1 MGDDWI
7 ADEPAKATETDSQKI
22 VVKKNATKPA
32 IESDKRE
39 LTFSDKEI
47 EEWLNKKE
55 TLASSK
61 CVALVGKDGTGKSGI
76 ALDCRSPEDIKAG
89 MKVIVL
95 DLDGGCLP
103 IKVKY
108 HNNDPNIII
117 KDPTE
122 YKTDITGTEIDYEKT
137 MEKMR
142 ATLVHLYK
150 NKEKYKNVKAIV
162 LDGVDKLLKIAEY
175 QMRLEEHLDVNAG
188 VQYRYWVKRNTDYYK
203 IMDMVKKLPWDRY
216 YITHTK
222 ESETGETI
230 PNWQKST
237 PDMVFQIIECSKKET
252 EEKVELI
259 AHVKK
264 FKGRTE
270 LEGHKTV
277 FCEVDKT
284 NKKVN
289 WKGIKEVL

>member
-1 MGDDWI
+1 MSDWI
-7 ADEPAKATETDSQKI
+7 DDDAGKVEENSMKPVRKTSPKTEKEE
-22 VVKKNATKPA
+22 VKK
-32 IESDKRE
+32 D
-39 LTFSDKEI
+39 LTFSDEEI
-47 EEWLNKKE
+47 QNWLNEKD

-61 CVALVGKDGTGKSGI
+61 CVALIGKDGTGKSGL
-76 ALDCRSPEDIKAG
+76 ALDCRTPEEVTDGK
-89 MKVIVL
+89 KVIVL

-122 YKTDITGTEIDYEKT
+122 YKTDITGTEIDYERT

-142 ATLVHLYK
+142 ATLVYL
-150 NKEKYKNVKAIV
+150 NLNREKFKDTKAIV

-216 YITHTK
+216 YVTHTK
-222 ESETGETI
+222 ETETGTTI
-230 PNWQKST
+230 PNWQTKSA
-237 PDMVFQIIECSKKET
+237 DMMFQIIECSKKET
-252 EEKVELI
+252 EGKVELI

-264 FKGRTE
+264 YKGMTE
-270 LEGHKTV
+270 LEGSRYT

-284 NKKVN
+284 NKKAN
-289 WKGIKEVL
+289 WKGIKEIL

>member
-1 MGDDWI
+1 MGDWI
-7 ADEPAKATETDSQKI
+7 DDDTGKVEENS
-22 VVKKNATKPA
+22 TKPVIKKVSTKPVSA
-32 IESDKRE
+32 EANKD
-39 LTFSDKEI
+39 LAFSDEEIQKWLSEKEA
-47 EEWLNKKE
+47 LS
-55 TLASSK
+55 SSK
-61 CVALVGKDGTGKSGI
+61 CVAFIGKDGTGKSGL
-76 ALDCRSPEDIKAG
+76 ALDCRTPEEVKAG
-89 MKVIVL
+89 MEVIVL

-142 ATLVHLYK
+142 ATLVYLNR
-150 NKEKYKNVKAIV
+150 NKEKYKNVKAFV

-222 ESETGETI
+222 TTEEGKEI
-230 PNWQKST
+230 ANWQKT
-237 PDMVFQIIECSKKET
+237 TADMVFQIIECSKKET
-252 EEKVELI
+252 DDKVELV

-264 FKGRTE
+264 YKGRTE
-270 LEGHKTV
+270 LEGSKYT
-277 FCEVDKT
+277 FCEVDKV
-284 NKKVN
+284 NKKAN
-289 WKGIKEVL
+289 WIGIKEVL